1 LDKIEQKAMKSFTTV
16 HDHDVDEIDL
26 DTIVAKQIIDLKQKL
41 GKI

>member
-1 LDKIEQKAMKSFTTV
+1 MKSFTTV

-41 GKI
+41 GNKKK